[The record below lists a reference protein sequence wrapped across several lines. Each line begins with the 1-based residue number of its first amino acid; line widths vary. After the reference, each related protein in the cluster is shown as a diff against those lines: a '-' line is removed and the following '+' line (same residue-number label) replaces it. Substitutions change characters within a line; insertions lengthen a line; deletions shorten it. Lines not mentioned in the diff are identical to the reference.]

1 MASKLRFMWIGS
13 FPYRFGK
20 WGRRSWK
27 KCIFHGPFQAIPKPF
42 KLIRKS
48 STMTLFWEVH
58 YERFYSL
65 NSLLERK
72 GDSRWSR
79 KHWNKGKTSW
89 VWHPHFLISYTPRI
103 TKMHIWKY
111 SFDKCAL
118 IKKYGGQTQVFV
130 SVFQCFLDHRESIW
144 QQGQK
149 SMAIIIACKSTF
161 FLWSKC

>member
-1 MASKLRFMWIGS
+1 MWIGS

-79 KHWNKGKTSW
+79 KHWNTGKNSW
-89 VWHPHFLISYTPRI
+89 VWHPYFLISYTPRI

-111 SFDKCAL
+111 SIHVLARNSIFQIYVLKIYHNLQENEVFCRFKWKMVQK
-118 IKKYGGQTQVFV
+118 ISHVVKK
-130 SVFQCFLDHRESIW
+130 
-144 QQGQK
+144 K
-149 SMAIIIACKSTF
+149 
-161 FLWSKC
+161 